1 MKPASARRG
10 RSHGSGRGGVRDRV
24 RCGRRDS
31 ARSTCWRPYTAP
43 ATGAMS
49 AVIMPTLNTE
59 VVNLFLEQFSREL
72 PAGVHAVLIWDG
84 AGFHTGEDVVVPS
97 NVSLIQ
103 LPPYSPELNP
113 VENLWHYLRANH
125 WSNRLYRDYD
135 ALQEEAVRSLCA
147 VREDTETIKTV
158 CNPPYISRGT

>member
-1 MKPASARRG
+1 MRQTGFTSLYVLAA
-10 RSHGSGRGGVRDRV
+10 V
-24 RCGRRDS
+24 CG
-31 ARSTCWRPYTAP
+31 TA
-43 ATGAMS
+43 AGAMS

-59 VVNLFLEQFSREL
+59 VVNLFLEQFCEL

-113 VENLWHYLRANH
+113 VENLWHYLRGLRGRTAGTGITTRCRRRR
-125 WSNRLYRDYD
+125 SGVC
-135 ALQEEAVRSLCA
+135 VRSA
-147 VREDTETIKTV
+147 KT
-158 CNPPYISRGT
+158 